1 MHVDEAL
8 ARERVTMAW
17 WGHAIFALALVLV
30 ARAALLDH
38 RALDFALLVAVPLVW
53 LVFMTLRTAV
63 TGSHVHVQLG
73 FFGPKIDIGDIEK
86 AEVVRGAAARAG
98 GWGIRFGLSGVVTY
112 SVPRLLGDY
121 LQITYRRGT
130 RLRKVRVMSAE
141 PARLVGA
148 IEAARARTRTP
159 IEARANGA
167 ESRTKGP
174 EEHANEAMSP
184 VEEDTGALASSLSP
198 QNSLS
203 PQKRR

>member
-1 MHVDEAL
+1 MPRASEPDAYEQRYMHVDEAL

-30 ARAALLDH
+30 ARAAFLEH
-38 RALDFALLVAVPLVW
+38 RAHDFAGLVAVPLVW

-73 FFGPKIDIGDIEK
+73 FFGPKIAIGDIEK
-86 AEVVRGAAARAG
+86 AEVVRGNAARVG
-98 GWGIRFGLSGVVTY
+98 GWGIRFGLNGVVTY

-148 IEAARARTRTP
+148 IEVARARTRTSV
-159 IEARANGA
+159 ETRANGA
-167 ESRTKGP
+167 EAR
-174 EEHANEAMSP
+174 ANEAVP
-184 VEEDTGALASSLSP
+184 PGEEDTGAPASSLIGKS
-198 QNSLS
+198 
-203 PQKRR
+203 